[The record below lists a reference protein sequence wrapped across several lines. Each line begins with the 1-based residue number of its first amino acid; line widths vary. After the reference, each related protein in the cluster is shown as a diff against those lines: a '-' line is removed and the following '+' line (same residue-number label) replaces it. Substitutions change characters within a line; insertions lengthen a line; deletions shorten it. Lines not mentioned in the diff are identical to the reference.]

1 MEEYIMTIV
10 WAVIFV
16 LTIIIEAETAELVSI
31 WFMPGALIA
40 LVLSLFDV
48 KTWIQWT
55 VFIAVSAILLIL
67 AKTVFRKKLLKSV
80 NKEKTDTDLRIG
92 KTAIV
97 TEQIKNVEAVGSVK
111 VNGNIWT
118 ARMENDSDTAM
129 PGDKVVI
136 VKISGVK
143 LICKK

>member
-16 LTIIIEAETAELVSI
+16 LTIIIEVETAELVSI

-55 VFIAVSAILLIL
+55 VFIVVSAILLIL

-80 NKEKTDTDLRIG
+80 NKEKTNTDLLIG

-118 ARMENDSDTAM
+118 ARMENDRDTAM

-143 LICKK
+143 LICRK

>member
-16 LTIIIEAETAELVSI
+16 LTIIIEVETAELVSI

-55 VFIAVSAILLIL
+55 VFIVVSAILLIL

-80 NKEKTDTDLRIG
+80 NKEKTNTDLLIG

-97 TEQIKNVEAVGSVK
+97 TEQIKNVEAK

-143 LICKK
+143 LICRK